1 MSTSSITRGP
11 RLGGRERLGAFVMT
25 CSYSFAQRGQ
35 EQVLYL
41 PHFDLLL
48 DQPIVLTLSFSI
60 NPLLGSTPVAN
71 LEVDSRSHSTTYV
84 PRLLKTVETPPL
96 HEPTI
101 NVDAHELA
109 TSGFNCSISNKS
121 SSSRIGLVTKS
132 ICLIGWR
139 EPVPMVMSYSM
150 NFSQRGHDATVALV
164 NLAGLARG

>member
-1 MSTSSITRGP
+1 
-11 RLGGRERLGAFVMT
+11 MT

-35 EQVLYL
+35 EQVRYL

-71 LEVDSRSHSTTYV
+71 LEVDSRSRDIV
-84 PRLLKTVETPPL
+84 LLRACSVRITFGSSLETPPL

-101 NVDAHELA
+101 YVAAHELA

-132 ICLIGWR
+132 KYMPHRVEGAG
-139 EPVPMVMSYSM
+139 PY
-150 NFSQRGHDATVALV
+150 GHVLL
-164 NLAGLARG
+164 NELQSARA